1 MLSYRHSYHAG
12 NFADLLK
19 HLSQFYILSYLNR
32 KDKPWCYLDTHS
44 GAGLYSLHSEQ
55 ATKTSE
61 FQQGIQRLFEQ
72 ELQHPLL
79 QQYKALVASFN
90 KASRLDFYPGSPA
103 IAAQLARP
111 TDRLQLHELH
121 PSDYPILARHFA
133 EDRRVKVSESDGF
146 AGLKASLPPRERRG
160 LILIDPSYEIKEDYN
175 KVLQAVTDGLQ
186 RFATG
191 TYAIWYPVLQ
201 RQQTESWIKRFR
213 DAGIPDLLRIEH
225 CPIPDNSGF
234 GMTGSGMLVINPPYS
249 MADDFRTLLPEL
261 NRLLRQGSEGHFRL
275 DKLS

>member
-90 KASRLDFYPGSPA
+90 KASRLDFYPGSPV